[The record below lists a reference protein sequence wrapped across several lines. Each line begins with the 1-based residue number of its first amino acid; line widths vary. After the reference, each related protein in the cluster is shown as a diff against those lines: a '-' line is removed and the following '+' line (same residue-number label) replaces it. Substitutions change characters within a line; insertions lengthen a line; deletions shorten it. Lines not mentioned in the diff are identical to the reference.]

1 MSLAILTSRYAPVSN
16 RTIAPWPG
24 LRALSKG
31 GPAPQFSL
39 KGVFRGRFLGF
50 ALGGAAVV
58 GSALHAWGQSDSGPG
73 SERERLHQTE
83 QWRAVQAHLPDR
95 ATATPQILEQEA
107 DILRARR
114 FPADALDFYNA
125 AIARGGSPAGLLNKL
140 GLTELE
146 MHNVELAR
154 AYFKR
159 AVKLNPRDPNSW
171 NNLGAVEYVD
181 RGVGP
186 AISDYRHAIKLDK
199 KQAVFHANLATAYF
213 EQQDFNGARKEM
225 TVALKLDPGIFN
237 KDVGT
242 GGVEAH
248 VLTSKDRAR
257 FAYEMAKIY
266 AHDGNEDQMMHS
278 LAMAA
283 EAGMDVRG
291 EMMHDA
297 ALLKFANDPRVLVLV
312 HNAQVA
318 VAAKRTGNA
327 AVSGNLGSGA
337 VPAPVA
343 E

>member
-1 MSLAILTSRYAPVSN
+1 MSLALLSSRRLLAMLLGIGCIVP
-16 RTIAPWPG
+16 AG
-24 LRALSKG
+24 LRT
-31 GPAPQFSL
+31 
-39 KGVFRGRFLGF
+39 
-50 ALGGAAVV
+50 
-58 GSALHAWGQSDSGPG
+58 WGQSDSGPG
-73 SERERLHQTE
+73 SERERLHETE
-83 QWRAVQAHLPDR
+83 QWRQIQAHLPDR

-125 AIARGGSPAGLLNKL
+125 AMKRGGDPAELLNKL

-154 AYFKR
+154 ACFSR
-159 AVKLNPRDPNSW
+159 AVKVNPREPNAW
-171 NNLGAVEYVD
+171 NNLGAVEYIA

-213 EQQDFNGARKEM
+213 EQQDFSGARKEM
-225 TVALKLDPGIFN
+225 MAALKLDPGIFN

-248 VLTSKDRAR
+248 VLSSKDRAR

-266 AHDGNEDQMMHS
+266 AHDGNEEQMIHS

-283 EAGMDVRG
+283 EAGMDVQR
-291 EMMHDA
+291 EMLRDPDLA
-297 ALLKFANDPRVLVLV
+297 KFDMDPRVLVLV
-312 HNAQVA
+312 HNAQA
-318 VAAKRTGNA
+318 LHGIHGGTAS
-327 AVSGNLGSGA
+327 VSGGGGK
-337 VPAPVA
+337 APTETVKPL
-343 E
+343 